1 MDVFKCSVLL
11 NGPLLCEHCVTGSE
25 GHTPHIPVC
34 FSKLTIY
41 VWLWTVFRRFAE
53 ALTLTQSKISLFT
66 GTTLHGT
73 DMLSQI
79 ILESST
85 RHMTSRD
92 KCWGSSSHSP
102 WSSTT
107 SWKGPHGVQCQ
118 RSGKLIYYCQWTVGV
133 VLAELSCNGS
143 VYILWVFWF
152 FFPCLPNPTVPD
164 KCDTT
169 LRDGQ
174 QRWLVGA
181 RKPYPWVK
189 TWKKPSS
196 KKKADSEVAVGSG
209 ALLEHQGGTPV
220 LNNQYMC
227 VLSR

>member
-53 ALTLTQSKISLFT
+53 ALTPTQSKISLFT

-107 SWKGPHGVQCQ
+107 SRKGPHGVQCQ

-152 FFPCLPNPTVPD
+152 FSPACQIPLSLINVTPHSEMANKD
-164 KCDTT
+164 D
-169 LRDGQ
+169 
-174 QRWLVGA
+174 WLEPASHIHG
-181 RKPYPWVK
+181 
-189 TWKKPSS
+189 S
-196 KKKADSEVAVGSG
+196 KHGRSP
-209 ALLEHQGGTPV
+209 ALKRRQIVRL
-220 LNNQYMC
+220 L
-227 VLSR
+227 